1 MKRNGSNKNHGIKS
15 KMMRGI
21 ITPTLGVL
29 VVVALVILLLVGN
42 SVGNLRTSEITAESA
57 QVTNLISE
65 YFTRYMEVTTQVA
78 ANNEL
83 QQLFLEVKP
92 GDKITEAEHFDSV
105 RKTMTNVFHS
115 DKDNILVCWI
125 ADVDSSQCV
134 EDEAS
139 GYVSELGEWDITSRD
154 WFTQVS
160 EAGATIV
167 TEPYENSST
176 GRMVSSII
184 TPVYG
189 EGEELLG
196 VAAVDVSV
204 DTLSVMMSEHKLGY
218 SGFFMLLSPGG
229 TIMYGPEEN
238 LLYSSIQDV
247 NMPQQV
253 LDAFQN
259 KESKVFTY
267 KWRGSRQHGCYEV
280 IGATGWSVLSGMGNG
295 EYNNVIIKLSMA
307 VAVFF
312 VIAIAVLVVIINKI
326 SGGIVRPL
334 KKLKQAAEEIAQ
346 GNLDIV
352 VEVSSDDEVGAVA
365 SALDKTVVR
374 LRDYIDYINE
384 ITEVIHEVSDG
395 NLQFELQQEYTG
407 EFHKVKEGLEQLSDR
422 LTHTIHNIDE
432 ASIQVSGGSE
442 QIAKGAQ
449 SLAEGATSQAATIEQ
464 LQASITEIAEQV
476 SSNAQFAGEVK
487 KSVNDMGE
495 RLKFSNQQMVRAV
508 DAMKEITRCSG
519 EIEHIIT
526 TIEEIADQTNLL
538 SLNASIEAARAGE
551 VGKGFAVVAG
561 EVGGLAGESMEAV
574 QTSTILIKNSMDAVK
589 NGMDIVNEAAA
600 QMQEVLSHTEVVQG
614 LIDKIAYASKSQSD
628 GVEQIRSALEQVT
641 EVISDNSAMA
651 QESAAASQELSA
663 QSQSLT
669 EMIQM
674 FRL

>member
-1 MKRNGSNKNHGIKS
+1 MKKNKRDNHGIKS

-29 VVVALVILLLVGN
+29 ILVALVILLMVGN
-42 SVGNLRTSEITAESA
+42 SVGNLRTSEINAESA
-57 QVTNLISE
+57 QVSNLISE

-92 GDKITEAEHFDSV
+92 GDKITDAKHFESV
-105 RKTMTNVFHS
+105 RKTMTNVFQS

-139 GYVSELGEWDITSRD
+139 GYVSELGEWDITSRE
-154 WFTQVS
+154 WFTPVS
-160 EAGATIV
+160 EAGVTIV

-176 GRMVSSII
+176 GQMVSSII
-184 TPVYG
+184 TPVFG

-204 DTLSVMMSEHKLGY
+204 DTLSVMMSEHKLGN

-229 TIMYGPEEN
+229 TIMHAPEEDMI
-238 LLYSSIQDV
+238 YRSIQDV
-247 NMPQQV
+247 NMPRQV
-253 LDAFQN
+253 LDAFENKQN
-259 KESKVFTY
+259 KVFTY
-267 KWRGSRQHGCYEV
+267 KWGGSKQHGCYQT
-280 IGATGWSVLSGMGNG
+280 IGVTGWSVLSGMPNG
-295 EYNNVIIKLSMA
+295 EYNNVIIRLSMA
-307 VAVFF
+307 VVVFF
-312 VIAIAVLVVIINKI
+312 AVAIVLLVVIISKI

-334 KKLKQAAEEIAQ
+334 KKLKLAAEEIAQ
-346 GNLDIV
+346 GDLDIALD
-352 VEVSSDDEVGAVA
+352 VSSDDEVGAVA

-384 ITEVIHEVSDG
+384 ITEVIHELSNG

-407 EFHKVKEGLEQLSDR
+407 EFHKVKEGLEQLSDS
-422 LTHTIHNIDE
+422 LTHTIHNIDQ

-442 QIAKGAQ
+442 QIARGAQ
-449 SLAEGATSQAATIEQ
+449 SLAEGATSQAAAIQQ
-464 LQASITEIAEQV
+464 LQASITEIADQV
-476 SSNAQFAGEVK
+476 SSNAQFADEVK
-487 KSVNDMGE
+487 SSVNNMGD
-495 RLKFSNQQMVRAV
+495 LLSFSNQQMSRAV

-551 VGKGFAVVAG
+551 AGKGFAVVAG
-561 EVGGLAGESMEAV
+561 EVGGLAGESMDAV

-589 NGMDIVNEAAA
+589 NGMDIVNQAAE
-600 QMQEVLSHTEVVQG
+600 QMQQVLSHTETVQG
-614 LIDKIAYASKSQSD
+614 LIDKIAYASKTQSD

-663 QSQSLT
+663 QSQNLT

-674 FRL
+674 FHL